1 MNTIKQGVIPPEI
14 YWSAERVATWGE
26 QLDQQINHALHLLE
40 SVKQLAVVPV
50 SKFQVGAIVIDD
62 QGNAYAGVNQEY
74 AGAVM
79 GQTVHAEQSA
89 IAHAW
94 ARGAKAIRHVI
105 VNYPP
110 CGHCR
115 QFMNE
120 LRDSDQIRIH
130 LPEEQN
136 LPLHRILPHDFGPAH
151 LGMVERLLDQSRVEL
166 KAAVVVEDEL
176 MRAAVDAAQ
185 RSHAPYSSAYA
196 GVALLLED
204 KSIITGCYAE
214 NAAYNPSLPPLQA
227 ALNLLH
233 LRGLDTSSIIDAA
246 LARVA
251 GHGQA
256 AHANALWQSL
266 SLPKLRIVDVLPEDG

>member
-1 MNTIKQGVIPPEI
+1 MCAEKQHGSCDI
-14 YWSAERVATWGE
+14 YWPAATVKEWGTDHRS
-26 QLDQQINHALHLLE
+26 LINQALGLLNE
-40 SVKQLAVVPV
+40 IKQLAVVPV
-50 SKFQVGAIVIDD
+50 SHFQVAAIVIDD
-62 QGNAYAGVNQEY
+62 EGNAYAGVNQEY
-74 AGAVM
+74 AAAAM

-89 IAHAW
+89 ITHAW
-94 ARGAKAIRHVI
+94 SRGAKAIRHVI

-120 LRDSDQIRIH
+120 LRDSEQIRIH

-136 LPLHRILPHDFGPAH
+136 LPLHTLLPHDFGPVD
-151 LGMVERLLDQSRVEL
+151 LEIEQRLLDQESVEL
-166 KAAVVVEDEL
+166 VAEMPAEDDL
-176 MRAAVDAAQ
+176 MRAAIDAAQ
-185 RSHAPYSSAYA
+185 RSHAPYSGAYA

-204 KSIITGCYAE
+204 KSIITGRYAE

-233 LRGLDTSSIIDAA
+233 LRGLDTKSIVDAA

-256 AHANALWQSL
+256 AHAHTLWQSL
-266 SLPKLRIVDVLPEDG
+266 EVPDLRLMAVSIA

>member
-1 MNTIKQGVIPPEI
+1 MEKQLANGGVF
-14 YWSAERVATWGE
+14 WSSAIVKTWGE
-26 QLDQQINHALHLLE
+26 DLTAQIKYALSLLDEI
-40 SVKQLAVVPV
+40 KQLAVVPV
-50 SKFQVGAIVIDD
+50 SQFQVGAIVIDD
-62 QGNAYAGVNQEY
+62 EGNAYAGVNQEY
-74 AGAVM
+74 AGAAM

-94 ARGAKAIRHVI
+94 SRGAREIRHVI

-136 LPLHRILPHDFGPAH
+136 LPLHGILPHDFGPAH
-151 LGMVERLLDQSRVEL
+151 LGMSERLLDQSRVEL
-166 KAAVVVEDEL
+166 KATIAVEDDL
-176 MRAAVDAAQ
+176 MQAAIDAAQ
-185 RSHAPYSSAYA
+185 YSHAPYSGAYA
-196 GVALLLED
+196 GVALLLKD
-204 KSIITGCYAE
+204 KSIITGRYAE

-233 LRGLDTSSIIDAA
+233 LRGLDTDSIVDAA
-246 LARVA
+246 MARVP

-256 AHANALWQSL
+256 VHANALWQSL
-266 SLPKLRIVDVLPEDG
+266 NVPKLRVIPVLPG